1 MFVFSNR
8 QCLIAQ
14 ISVSLPCWQL
24 PRMLEEGI
32 TTKSGPSGFG
42 SVKSPAAEQRGHFG
56 PLRARM
62 HDTTHVLSATPP
74 NEP

>member
-32 TTKSGPSGFG
+32 TTESGPSGFG
-42 SVKSPAAEQRGHFG
+42 SVKSPAAEQEDTSARCA
-56 PLRARM
+56 RAL
-62 HDTTHVLSATPP
+62 HV
-74 NEP
+74 